1 MGKGFG
7 KRFLYFAVFLFCF
20 GLGFL
25 SVVPVMAQ
33 EDAVRTKVV
42 DTKFLINSAVL
53 AGSSAF
59 DVETTL
65 RALKNPNAREGNPI
79 MKPLVE
85 LGRPATYSFVG
96 AMDAGSIYFS
106 YRMKRSNSPGL
117 RKLWWIGPV
126 TASAAHC
133 FVGGLNLRIR

>member
-1 MGKGFG
+1 MGKCSGR
-7 KRFLYFAVFLFCF
+7 KLLYFAVFFIAL
-20 GLGFL
+20 GLGFIY
-25 SVVPVMAQ
+25 VIPVTAQ
-33 EDAVRTKVV
+33 EGAVHTRVV
-42 DTKFLINSAVL
+42 DTRFLINSGVL

-59 DVETTL
+59 DVETTF

-106 YRMKRSNSPGL
+106 YRMKKSNSPGL

-126 TASAAHC
+126 TASTAHC
-133 FVGGLNLRIR
+133 LVGGLNLRIR

>member
-7 KRFLYFAVFLFCF
+7 LYFAVFFICLGLAFLFVTP
-20 GLGFL
+20 
-25 SVVPVMAQ
+25 VVAQ
-33 EDAVRTKVV
+33 DDAVRTKVV
-42 DTKFLINSAVL
+42 DTRFLINSGVL
-53 AGSSAF
+53 AGSSVF
-59 DVETTL
+59 DVETTF

-85 LGRPATYSFVG
+85 RGRPATYSFVG
-96 AMDAGSIYFS
+96 VMDAGSIYFS
-106 YRMKRSNSPGL
+106 YRMKKSNSPGL

-133 FVGGLNLRIR
+133 FVGGLNLRIH